1 MSPLLVIHRYVVN
14 LLLVHFNV
22 GIEIMTAVSIAM
34 TKNPKTL
41 KSYYINRSLG
51 HNLHHLHVRQ
61 HRFFQS
67 AFDRAEVDNFFMYG
81 GKTPIHIHTL
91 LLQTYQLLKLF
102 EIRHFHL
109 NRVHQFYMTDQGFFS
124 QKPDSWIEEISE
136 VEFHIGIEEMIAD
149 FANNE

>member
-1 MSPLLVIHRYVVN
+1 MSPLIITHRYVVN

-22 GIEIMTAVSIAM
+22 GIEIVTSVSIAM

-41 KSYYINRSLG
+41 KSYYIERALRY
-51 HNLHHLHVRQ
+51 NLHHLHVRQ

-81 GKTPIHIHTL
+81 GKTPVHIHTL

-109 NRVHQFYMTDQGFFS
+109 DRVQQFYMTEQGFFGS
-124 QKPDSWIEEISE
+124 RTGYWISELSE

-149 FANNE
+149 FANSE